1 VNTNAQQEEIG
12 SPSCVLRLFGAPAG
26 AVRRA
31 VAALPGECMV
41 RARALTRGG
50 ETLLLL
56 EAGPGQ
62 DGEIAPAERLR
73 LAVEQLRASL
83 AEAAYGQ
90 GEQTLPAAAV
100 EALVQRDLLLVCADA
115 ATGALLEPRLEALDV
130 AERVFDFGAQSYLHP
145 KHAARI
151 AAAGRKW
158 AERTAPENAN
168 ETAPE
173 DSNHDQPEAA
183 ARQAVGRLQMA
194 RRLTE
199 ADLAAASVPL
209 LLFSTGAAGE
219 TGAAGQG
226 TLLLLGR
233 KKGLWMRVVPPG
245 EAQNPALWLLDMI
258 RRAAAGLEQADG
270 TRWARYG
277 EPLGLQDQIELARAQ
292 SSEASDAE
300 CPARIDTGTPW
311 VVERGEPMPAQ
322 PAPIERSRAEPAAGA
337 LTPKQMQKQKGRRP
351 ARRVLFLALFLVLL
365 AAAACAAWQYT
376 GGSWEALRKS
386 LGLKD
391 FSLSGASLL

>member
-1 VNTNAQQEEIG
+1 MIVPESIQAEPREASRNANREADW
-12 SPSCVLRLFGAPAG
+12 PPPYVLRLFGAQSG

-31 VAALPGECMV
+31 VAALPDECRV

-50 ETLLLL
+50 ETLLVL
-56 EAGPGQ
+56 EADSG
-62 DGEIAPAERLR
+62 ERLR
-73 LAVEQLRASL
+73 LAVQQLQAAL

-90 GEQTLPAAAV
+90 GEQTLPAATVA
-100 EALVQRDLLLVCADA
+100 ALVQRELLLVCADA
-115 ATGALLEPRLEALDV
+115 ATGALLEPRLEALDG

-158 AERTAPENAN
+158 AERALPEQEN
-168 ETAPE
+168 E
-173 DSNHDQPEAA
+173 NEAA

-199 ADLAAASVPL
+199 ADLAAAAVPL
-209 LLFSTGAAGE
+209 R
-219 TGAAGQG
+219 QG

-258 RRAAAGLEQADG
+258 RRAAAGLEQAEG
-270 TRWARYG
+270 TRWVRYG
-277 EPLGLQDQIELARAQ
+277 EPLGLQDAIACASAQ
-292 SSEASDAE
+292 TGNEETGQVPDTAQAE
-300 CPARIDTGTPW
+300 TPW
-311 VVERGEPMPAQ
+311 AVERGEQVQMPTTEAQ
-322 PAPIERSRAEPAAGA
+322 TEPAA
-337 LTPKQMQKQKGRRP
+337 TPTKPKRKGRR
-351 ARRVLFLALFLVLL
+351 RLVRLVLL
-365 AAAACAAWQYT
+365 LLLLAVAAGAVWQYT
-376 GGSWEALRKS
+376 GGSWETLRKS
-386 LGLKD
+386 LGLKE

>member
-1 VNTNAQQEEIG
+1 VPEYLQAEPREAIINANANRE
-12 SPSCVLRLFGAPAG
+12 PSRPQICVLRLFGAPPG

-31 VAALPGECMV
+31 VAALPGECRV

-50 ETLLLL
+50 ETLLVL
-56 EAGPGQ
+56 EA
-62 DGEIAPAERLR
+62 DSDERLR
-73 LAVEQLRASL
+73 LAAQQLRASL

-90 GEQTLPAAAV
+90 GEQTLSAAAV
-100 EALVQRDLLLVCADA
+100 EALVQRELLLVCADA
-115 ATGALLEPRLEALDV
+115 ATGALLEPRIEALDG

-158 AERTAPENAN
+158 AERTLPEQDN
-168 ETAPE
+168 E
-173 DSNHDQPEAA
+173 NEAA

-199 ADLAAASVPL
+199 ADLAAAAVPL
-209 LLFSTGAAGE
+209 
-219 TGAAGQG
+219 GQG

-233 KKGLWMRVVPPG
+233 KKGLWLRVVPPS

-258 RRAAAGLEQADG
+258 RRAAAGLEQAEG

-277 EPLGLQDQIELARAQ
+277 EPLGLQEAIACAPVQTDNDEAQLAGQAPDSAQ
-292 SSEASDAE
+292 AE
-300 CPARIDTGTPW
+300 TPW
-311 VVERGEPMPAQ
+311 AVERGEPAQ
-322 PAPIERSRAEPAAGA
+322 VPLSSSADPQAEPVAAS
-337 LTPKQMQKQKGRRP
+337 PKPKQKGRRRL
-351 ARRVLFLALFLVLL
+351 ARLVLLLLLL
-365 AAAACAAWQYT
+365 AAAACAVWQYT

-386 LGLKD
+386 LGLKE